1 MRLRV
6 EIEIGVRVEGES
18 GGGEWS
24 RRRAWVTEGG
34 EREVRCRGGSGGE
47 RGAAPEA
54 KQVARGRVARIEL
67 DRALKVLL
75 VRVRARVRMR
85 VRMSVRV
92 RVRVRV
98 GSGRGSG

>member
-1 MRLRV
+1 MK
-6 EIEIGVRVEGES
+6 VEGES
-18 GGGEWS
+18 G
-24 RRRAWVTEGG
+24 VEG
-34 EREVRCRGGSGGE
+34 VRGLRRGGSARFGVEAGVAASGV
-47 RGAAPEA
+47 GAAPEA